1 MVMWTKG
8 HHKIGYSGGSKRV
21 GWSFLCLISK
31 LFSSILKVVQITNS
45 QRGGLNIMAAQK
57 FRTWKLYF
65 IEPSVVAPNA
75 VVNSESELSSIRQRF
90 LTKKGDK
97 S

>member
-1 MVMWTKG
+1 VLDFKALFKYIEG
-8 HHKIGYSGGSKRV
+8 RPNNQFSKR
-21 GWSFLCLISK
+21 
-31 LFSSILKVVQITNS
+31 
-45 QRGGLNIMAAQK
+45 RANIMAAQK